1 MLQVTE
7 SEIQKRLAFDNS
19 WWVERAVPK
28 RFRDWPRR
36 AYLGGLYAMM
46 AESKVRRAVV
56 LLGPRRVGKTVML
69 HQSIQRLI
77 DNGTDPK
84 AILYVSVDTPVYSG
98 LPLELLL
105 RLFMETHKH
114 HRADRLFVIYDEIQY
129 HKDWQVHLKSLVD
142 SYPEIRFVASG
153 SAAAALR
160 MKSIESGAGRFTDFL
175 LPPLTFAE
183 FRHFAKR
190 GALERFT
197 DTSPEAIAALNRD
210 FVDYL
215 NFGGFPE
222 AVMDESI
229 RQSMDRY
236 IASDIID
243 KVLLRDLPSL
253 YGVSDTTELNRLFTI
268 LAYNTGS
275 EVNLEGLSQASG
287 VAKNTLRR
295 YLEYLEAAFLIHR
308 LHRVDEN
315 ARRFKRATHFKVF
328 LTNPCIRA
336 ALFGAV
342 GPDDEAMGRMSETAL
357 VSQMAHIEA
366 VERYF
371 YARWPRGEVDLV
383 ELHPTSQRRHLAME
397 VKWSDRAAE
406 RPEKEL
412 SGLIDFC
419 VRNELNEGWVL
430 TRSQLRTVRIGKL
443 RLMMQPAA
451 MVCQNIDYAYIA
463 QPISEGKHPRTW
475 IPFAA
480 AAASDELPD

>member
-7 SEIQKRLAFDNS
+7 SEIKNRLAFDNP
-19 WWVERAVPK
+19 WWAEKAVPK
-28 RFRDWPRR
+28 LFRDWPRR

-69 HQSIQRLI
+69 HQSVQRLI
-77 DNGTDPK
+77 DNATDPK
-84 AILYVSVDTPVYSG
+84 AVLYVSVDTPVYSG
-98 LPLELLL
+98 LPLEHLL

-114 HRADRLFVIYDEIQY
+114 HRTDRLFVIYDEIQY
-129 HKDWQVHLKSLVD
+129 HKDWEVHLKSLVD
-142 SYPEIRFVASG
+142 SYPDIRFVASG

-183 FRHFAKR
+183 FRVFAKR
-190 GALERFT
+190 GALEKLT
-197 DTSPEAIAALNRD
+197 DFSPEAIAALNRD
-210 FVDYL
+210 FIDYL

-222 AVMDESI
+222 AVIDEPV

-236 IASDIID
+236 VASDIID

-253 YGVSDTTELNRLFTI
+253 YGVSDTAELNRLFTT
-268 LAYNTGS
+268 LAYNTGN
-275 EVNLEGLSQASG
+275 EVNIEELSKASG
-287 VAKNTLRR
+287 VAKNTLRK

-308 LHRVDEN
+308 LYRVDEN

-342 GPDDEAMGRMSETAL
+342 GPDDEAMGRMAETAF
-357 VSQMAHIEA
+357 VSQVAHTKAAELL
-366 VERYF
+366 F
-371 YARWPRGEVDLV
+371 YARWPKGEVDVVALD
-383 ELHPTSQRRHLAME
+383 PATQRPYVAIE
-397 VKWSDRAAE
+397 TKWSDRAAE

-412 SGLIDFC
+412 PGLIDFC
-419 VRNELNEGWVL
+419 VRNKLNEGWLL
-430 TRSQLRTVRIGKL
+430 TRSQSRTARIGKL
-443 RLMMQPAA
+443 RLKMQPVAS
-451 MVCQNIDYAYIA
+451 VCQNIDYVYIA
-463 QPISEGKHPRTW
+463 QPIAEGKHPRTW

-480 AAASDELPD
+480 VAADNERPD

>member
-7 SEIQKRLAFDNS
+7 REIINRLAFDNP
-19 WWVERAVPK
+19 WWAEKAVPK

-36 AYLGGLYAMM
+36 AYLGGLYAMV

-69 HQSIQRLI
+69 QQSVQRLI
-77 DNGTDPK
+77 DDGTDPK
-84 AILYVSVDTPVYSG
+84 AVLYVSVDTPVYSG
-98 LPLELLL
+98 LPLEFLL
-105 RLFMETHKH
+105 RLFMEMHKH

-129 HKDWQVHLKSLVD
+129 YKNWEIHLKSLVD

-197 DTSPEAIAALNRD
+197 DDSPDAVAALNRD
-210 FVDYL
+210 FLDYL

-229 RQSMDRY
+229 RRSMDRY
-236 IASDIID
+236 IASDIVD

-268 LAYNTGS
+268 LAYNTGN

-287 VAKNTLRR
+287 VAKNTLRK
-295 YLEYLEAAFLIHR
+295 YIEYLEAAFLIHR
-308 LHRVDEN
+308 LYRIDEN
-315 ARRFKRATHFKVF
+315 AQRFKRATHFKVF

-336 ALFGAV
+336 ALFGAI
-342 GPDDEAMGRMSETAL
+342 GPDDEAMGRMCETGF
-357 VSQMAHIEA
+357 VSQVAHTKIA
-366 VERYF
+366 KRLF
-371 YARWPRGEVDLV
+371 YARWPSGEVDFVVLD
-383 ELHPTSQRRHLAME
+383 PASQRPSSAIE
-397 VKWSDRAAE
+397 AKWSDRAADN
-406 RPEKEL
+406 PDKEL
-412 SGLIDFC
+412 SGFVDFC
-419 VRNELNEGWVL
+419 DRNKLNSGWVL
-430 TRSQLRTVRIGKL
+430 SRTRSRTVKVNNLKL
-443 RLMMQPAA
+443 IVRPVA
-451 MVCQNIDYAYIA
+451 MVCQNIDYEYIA
-463 QPISEGKHPRTW
+463 QPIAKGLHPRTL
-475 IPFAA
+475 IPFTVTAVG
-480 AAASDELPD
+480 DKLPD